1 VSAGDSTE
9 LLSGREAL
17 PEAEAVWRCYA
28 AVFDDFNDA
37 ETWRAELFERHAR
50 RHGYRLAVARDADGM
65 VGFAWGYVGEK
76 GQYWTDLVAAA
87 LPHEVVSAWVGG
99 HFELVELA
107 VLRTHR
113 GRGLGRRLL
122 AGVLDGVARRC
133 LLSTVD
139 DERDPAVRLYR
150 SEGWDRLGS
159 LRPGVQVMGLDLRG
173 ASART
178 ADVRRETD
186 CGSGDVG

>member
-1 VSAGDSTE
+1 MGRFPRRRRSGAATRGVRRLQRCRE
-9 LLSGREAL
+9 LARGAVRASRAAARIPSRGRT
-17 PEAEAVWRCYA
+17 R
-28 AVFDDFNDA
+28 
-37 ETWRAELFERHAR
+37 RR
-50 RHGYRLAVARDADGM
+50 RHGRLRPGVRGGEGAVLDRPCCRC
-65 VGFAWGYVGEK
+65 
-76 GQYWTDLVAAA
+76 
-87 LPHEVVSAWVGG
+87 LPPEVVSAWVGG

-107 VLRTHR
+107 VIPTHR

-122 AGVLDGVARRC
+122 GELLGGIAARC

-139 DERDPAVRLYR
+139 DERDAAVRLYR

-178 ADVRRETD
+178 ADVRRQTD